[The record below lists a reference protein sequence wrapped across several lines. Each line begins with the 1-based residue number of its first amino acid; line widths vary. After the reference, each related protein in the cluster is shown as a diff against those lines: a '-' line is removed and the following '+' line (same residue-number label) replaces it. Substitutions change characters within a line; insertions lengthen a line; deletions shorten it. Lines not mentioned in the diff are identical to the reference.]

1 MAHNFKLSAFG
12 LRLIKAYEG
21 FRSVET
27 TLVSGQH
34 IIGYGH
40 RYSLDEEP
48 VVTKKKAE
56 ELLKADLEPYEEL
69 VNSNVYAPLT
79 QSQFDALVSL
89 AFNIGPQAFLSS
101 HVLNSL
107 NNGRPLDAAA
117 GFDEWRKSRINDQ
130 VYVVD
135 ALVRRR
141 TAEKALFLK
150 LGDGVVATPRHELP
164 VQSDLDDPRR
174 TTSEPVYHE
183 QAQSGLVP
191 HAPITQDN
199 TAQQDKDDNKDENS
213 VFSAHLDT
221 QNNSLFQTDEKSSQ
235 TPVEYNG
242 LRLVD
247 TPDSPPD
254 TQTDMETPASPIA
267 LAAAEVRERLDNLI
281 TNPQDE
287 NISDEVQD
295 NVSTHDELDKS
306 TVDNAVIQDT
316 QALPHHVDEFIGT
329 HPNTEMQT
337 DTNVFEPT
345 NSEEAVVTHSLGY
358 WAALALGLALIA
370 FSTWKWF
377 FVPRYELSD
386 VMEFIVP
393 VSMMIGAMITLGSF
407 YYVLKS
413 WIRRSS

>member
-27 TLVSGQH
+27 TLVSGQQ

-40 RYSLDEEP
+40 RYTLDEEP

-56 ELLKADLEPYEEL
+56 ELLKDDLAPYEEL

-101 HVLNSL
+101 HVLTSL

-117 GFDEWRKSRINDQ
+117 GFDEWRKSMINDQ

-164 VQSDLDDPRR
+164 VQSDLDYPRSA
-174 TTSEPVYHE
+174 TPEPVYNE
-183 QAQSGLVP
+183 QAERGIVPQAPLSQDPKNIELVRAKDPVVSDDNSVQSS
-191 HAPITQDN
+191 QDN
-199 TAQQDKDDNKDENS
+199 NEDENS
-213 VFSAHLDT
+213 VFAANLETKDS
-221 QNNSLFQTDEKSSQ
+221 SLFRTDEDSSE
-235 TPVEYNG
+235 TLVEYNG

-247 TPDSPPD
+247 KQDGATN
-254 TQTDMETPASPIA
+254 TQDAQPSPIA

-281 TNPQDE
+281 TNPPNEQPSEQDKPKAY
-287 NISDEVQD
+287 IADTEV
-295 NVSTHDELDKS
+295 
-306 TVDNAVIQDT
+306 
-316 QALPHHVDEFIGT
+316 LPHHEDE
-329 HPNTEMQT
+329 PT
-337 DTNVFEPT
+337 DTHQNARTQADMSEFELTDTENTTPA
-345 NSEEAVVTHSLGY
+345 SSLGY
-358 WAALALGLALIA
+358 WVALVLGISVMA
-370 FSTWKWF
+370 FSAWKWF
-377 FVPRYELSD
+377 FVPRYELSNL
-386 VMEFIVP
+386 MEFIVP
-393 VSMMIGAMITLGSF
+393 VSMMIGAMVALGSF
-407 YYVLKS
+407 YYLLKS